1 MKKERER
8 EEENDFNWKPEEGE
22 TTVGSLVAWPKLE
35 VEALT

>member
-22 TTVGSLVAWPKLE
+22 TTVGSVAWPKLE